1 MSTIGNRTDIW
12 LSKCTSVQISNTTK
26 VCVQNALRVLE
37 CKLEDV
43 DATAW
48 LLHRWTPGGNV
59 PTLRSGQRSGC
70 DTHAPAASPN
80 LVVYRVQVG
89 LLAGHRA
96 EAIKSGVSLIAARS
110 HAPCGQERCHVETK
124 EAARQVL
131 ETEIFCYRYLKIT
144 PLSNNIFSWNFAFL
158 SQIHSK
164 TSALNFIR
172 IYSDLAF
179 LSHIV

>member
-1 MSTIGNRTDIW
+1 MQAGRRGRHCLIASSMNTWWKCSHSSIRSTSWIR
-12 LSKCTSVQISNTTK
+12 
-26 VCVQNALRVLE
+26 LRH
-37 CKLEDV
+37 
-43 DATAW
+43 T
-48 LLHRWTPGGNV
+48 
-59 PTLRSGQRSGC
+59 RSCSFPQSGI
-70 DTHAPAASPN
+70 
-80 LVVYRVQVG
+80 VYRVQVG

-96 EAIKSGVSLIAARS
+96 EAIKSGVSLTAARS
-110 HAPCGQERCHVETK
+110 HAPCGQSVVLLKTK

-144 PLSNNIFSWNFAFL
+144 LLSNNIFSWNFAFL